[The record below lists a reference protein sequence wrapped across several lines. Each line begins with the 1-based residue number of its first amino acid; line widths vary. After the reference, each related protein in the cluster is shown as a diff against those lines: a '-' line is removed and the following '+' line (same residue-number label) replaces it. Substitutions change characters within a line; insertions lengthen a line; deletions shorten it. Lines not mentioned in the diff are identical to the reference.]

1 MNNTASTSTPT
12 TVKVFSNGSE
22 IPETYGILFV
32 QVNKEIN
39 KISSAKIHIV
49 DGGLATSSKFA
60 VSEVGKFKPG
70 TKIMI
75 KAGQSPDKL
84 TTIFK
89 GIVTKQGLKV
99 TRKGGVMV
107 VVECKHSAI
116 KIATVRKTAIF
127 KDKKDSEIISALWKS
142 ITGAKSIK
150 VSATKHESIIQY
162 NTTNWDFILTRADIN
177 GYVVIPEDDKLEI
190 KPPKFSGAPLLE
202 VEFGKNL
209 IEFSGEVNVESQHK
223 SVSSYSWD
231 HTGQKLVEAKG
242 SPVSASLAGGWS
254 SSKLSEVTNTDPS
267 FFPAGS
273 KMPSTFLDKWASA
286 ALVKSALSL
295 VQGRVKFVGD
305 AKVKLGGLIKLI
317 GLSKKFSG
325 KAYIGGITHTIEDG
339 IWITEV
345 QMGVSNKWYHE
356 VHDNIKS
363 PEASGIVSP
372 IEGLTIGIVNK
383 IHQDKDGNFRILV
396 KLPLMKQ
403 DNNMVLARWVMP
415 YASADAGIF
424 FMPETNDEVIVG
436 FLHNDPSAPIIL
448 GSVYSKSSHKPPIQ
462 PEDKN
467 PKKTIVTKSKLIITF
482 DDKDKIITIE
492 TPAKNKIVLD
502 DKAGKIEIID
512 KNKNKVVMESAGI
525 TMESPKDINI
535 KCMNL
540 NIDAKTNIKMKGAA
554 GIAMQGAKVEI
565 KADATFEAKGAM
577 VKVEG
582 SATAEL
588 KGGATTTIKGG
599 IVMIN

>member
-1 MNNTASTSTPT
+1 
-12 TVKVFSNGSE
+12 VFSEGSE
-22 IPETYGILFV
+22 IPETYGVLFV

-39 KISSAKIHIV
+39 KISSAKIHLM
-49 DGGLATSSKFA
+49 DGGLATDSKFT
-60 VSEVGKFKPG
+60 VSESGKFKPG
-70 TKIMI
+70 SKIMI
-75 KAGQSPDKL
+75 KAGQSPDSLK
-84 TTIFK
+84 TIFQ

-99 TRKGGVMV
+99 SRRGAIMV

-116 KIATVRKTAIF
+116 KIATVRKTAIY
-127 KDKKDSEIISALWKS
+127 KDKKDSEIISSLWGAVAGSKS
-142 ITGAKSIK
+142 ITAT
-150 VSATKHESIIQY
+150 ATKHEAIIQY
-162 NTTNWDFILTRADIN
+162 NTTNWDFILTRADVN
-177 GYVVIPEDDKLEI
+177 GYVVIPEDNKLEI
-190 KPPKFSGAPLLE
+190 KAPNFSSKELLE
-202 VEFGKNL
+202 VELGKNL
-209 IEFSGEVNVESQHK
+209 LEFNGEVDAESQYK
-223 SVSSYSWD
+223 SVSGYSWD

-242 SPVSASLAGGWS
+242 SPASATLAGGWS
-254 SSKLSEVTNTDPS
+254 SSKLSEITNTDPS

-286 ALVKSALSL
+286 TLVKSALAL
-295 VQGRVKFVGD
+295 VQGRVKFIGD
-305 AKVKLGGLIKLI
+305 AKVKLGGMIKLI

-339 IWITEV
+339 MWTTEV

-356 VHDNIKS
+356 IHDNIKS
-363 PEASGIVSP
+363 PEASGIISP

-383 IHQDKDGNFRILV
+383 IHEDKDGNFRILV

-415 YASADAGIF
+415 YASAEAGMF

-492 TPAKNKIVLD
+492 TPAKNTIVLD

-512 KNKNKVVMESAGI
+512 NNKNKIVMESAGI
-525 TMESPKDINI
+525 TVESPKDINI

-554 GIAMQGAKVEI
+554 GIAMQGAKVEV
-565 KADATFEAKGAM
+565 KADAAFEAKGAM